1 MFEAIA
7 ETAIF
12 SKFCH
17 LRSCMWG
24 PHWHYDLARLCL
36 DIYLEHIWC
45 FWKHV
50 KNNAAKPEILEL
62 IGNRKFHSL
71 SLGTGRELKE
81 PTPKIREQE
90 GNKKIHSQI
99 SGMGREWKKPIPKI
113 REQEGNEKNPFPKFG
128 NGKGMK
134 KSIPKV
140 RERESEASILGNDR
154 EGLCSR
160 IFFAR
165 DIDTFWISICW
176 DPDQLYNPRWPF
188 KNFFCTRHRYNLN

>member
-62 IGNRKFHSL
+62 IGNRKFLSL

-90 GNKKIHSQI
+90 GNKKIHFQISGSGRERKRHSRNLGIGKEWRKKNIPKIWEPDGNEKIHSQI
-99 SGMGREWKKPIPKI
+99 S
-113 REQEGNEKNPFPKFG
+113 
-128 NGKGMK
+128 
-134 KSIPKV
+134 
-140 RERESEASILGNDR
+140 ESGIV
-154 EGLCSR
+154 GLCSWECLWAG
-160 IFFAR
+160 IPAH
-165 DIDTFWISICW
+165 S
-176 DPDQLYNPRWPF
+176 
-188 KNFFCTRHRYNLN
+188 CTRGKG